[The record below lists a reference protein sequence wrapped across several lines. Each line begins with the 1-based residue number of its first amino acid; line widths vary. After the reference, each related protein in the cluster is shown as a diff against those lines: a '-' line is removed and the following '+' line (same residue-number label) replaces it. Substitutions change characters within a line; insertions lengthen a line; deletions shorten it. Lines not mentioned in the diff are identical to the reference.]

1 MHVPASAVTLARSL
15 LSLSRSRSSGVLS
28 VRSDTAECR
37 FAIDGGQ
44 VRGAVSNW
52 PQPSLGDVLVRTAG
66 CDAETL
72 AAAGDEFHP
81 PAGAWVVQRGLAT
94 RRAVIDALH
103 EQLRSQVC
111 SVFRWPRHDLTF
123 VEGPAEV
130 GVYWVPDPP
139 ATESLVLD
147 GMRAAVSHQ
156 VDDAHT
162 HIVPRSQLTA
172 WGHSL
177 LQHGATDE
185 SERALLNALQ
195 PGAAIR
201 ELITAAHSCE
211 RAHRTWSALRVFG
224 ALTAP
229 TRVRYALLLR
239 KRAELRRRA
248 NAHELLDLD
257 PTSHVHKDAPRRALR
272 RLALHLHPDRLGPDA
287 PESARVLS
295 TEVMR
300 ALTRAAASLS

>member
-1 MHVPASAVTLARSL
+1 
-15 LSLSRSRSSGVLS
+15 
-28 VRSDTAECR
+28 VRSDTAVCR
-37 FAIDGGQ
+37 FAVDGGM
-44 VRGAVSNW
+44 VRAAISNW
-52 PQPSLGDVLVRTAG
+52 PQPSLGDVLVRSAG

-72 AAAGDEFHP
+72 AAADDNEFEP
-81 PAGAWVVQRGLAT
+81 PTGAWVVRRGLAS

-111 SVFRWPRHDLTF
+111 SAFPWPRHDLTF

-130 GVYWVPDPP
+130 GVYWVPNPP

-156 VDDAHT
+156 LDDT
-162 HIVPRSQLTA
+162 HAQVVLRSQLTA

-177 LQHGATDE
+177 LEHGATDD

-201 ELITAAHSCE
+201 ELIAAAHSCE
-211 RAHRTWSALRVFG
+211 RAYHTWSALRAFG
-224 ALTAP
+224 AMTAP
-229 TRVRYALLLR
+229 TRVRYTLLLR

-257 PTSHVHKDAPRRALR
+257 PASQVQKDAPRRALR